1 MFKTLSMIFL
11 PAVLVLCIPV
21 SEPAVVAQDVV
32 SDQPVPAGT
41 GQLQTAP
48 ALFNGGVDDQ
58 GRSYLLNGQPAKNGK
73 LILTAS
79 NGFFDNGICRADGE
93 SSLPKVG
100 DDELIKPNF
109 AYLDQWKKTDG
120 KIRWHLWLPQAG
132 TVRLSFN
139 MQVSRSEAG
148 SQLTVSLA
156 GKSQTVT
163 TVQSSPDTP
172 QPWKL
177 SFDVTEPGEHTIS
190 LSAKNIRDGK
200 SGVGQLHTV
209 DVFGPA
215 ITRSQLLRARWRPAA
230 VHGGYSCSKLPQ
242 SQTWV
247 MTTRS
252 MCDFS
257 SYSPITTPFGY
268 YGTSFEADRRTA
280 GSFNF
285 SMWAAGA
292 GKQVPPLE
300 QMPHLLAAGSPQAE
314 FSGFGHEGS
323 GVKLRE
329 WIPMPDRPELC
340 VQALRVETDG
350 NYDTYS
356 GYFWDHPT
364 QQWKLYAVGRKWNG
378 GKAKT
383 NLAPGSFCEVPGPPH
398 VQRSGDLVREV
409 RRRGWH
415 LDDNEK
421 WHAMDRF
428 NCTSKEPANKFWYTT
443 LDGEFAMGT
452 GGMRYYEFKQPS
464 APKRQ
469 QSLPEFLTP
478 EATRQLYQLPVRITE
493 VKTDNVESTS
503 ATINLSIAEAGKKPH
518 IEIYYGETD
527 CLTFARRKLHGTERN
542 SEVSQSTQADNRSWS
557 HSTEAKPLKDGNHQV
572 VLTGLKPSTTYYYR
586 ALITNDKGKLWT
598 FQTQSLRTK
607 PAASTSGRK

>member
-1 MFKTLSMIFL
+1 MIKILAMILL
-11 PAVLVLCIPV
+11 PAMILLCDPF
-21 SEPAVVAQDVV
+21 SRAAVIAQEIVA
-32 SDQPVPAGT
+32 DQTVPAGT

-48 ALFNGGVDDQ
+48 ALFHGGVDDE
-58 GRSYLLNGQPAKNGK
+58 GRSYLLNGQPANNGK

-79 NGFFDNGICRADGE
+79 NGFFDSGTCRADGE

-120 KIRWHLWLPQAG
+120 TIRWHLWLPKAG
-132 TVRLSFN
+132 TVRLSCN
-139 MQVSRSEAG
+139 MRISRSEAG

-156 GKSQTVT
+156 GRSQTVT
-163 TVQSSPDTP
+163 TVQSSPDAP
-172 QPWKL
+172 QPWNL
-177 SFDVTEPGEHTIS
+177 SFDITEAGEHTVS
-190 LSAKNIRDGK
+190 LSAKNIRDGNW
-200 SGVGQLHTV
+200 GVGQLHTI

-215 ITRSQLLRARWRPAA
+215 IVDSQLLRARWRPAA
-230 VHGGYSCSKLPQ
+230 VHGGYSCSKLAQ
-242 SQTWV
+242 SRTWV

-285 SMWAAGA
+285 SMWAAAA

-329 WIPMPDRPELC
+329 WIPMPDRPEVC
-340 VQALRVETDG
+340 VQALRVTANG

-364 QQWKLYAVGRKWNG
+364 KQWKLYAVGRKWNG

-398 VQRSGDLVREV
+398 VQRSGDQVREV
-409 RRRGWH
+409 RRRGWQ
-415 LDDNEK
+415 LSDDDK
-421 WHAMDRF
+421 WHAMDHF
-428 NCTSKEPANKFWYTT
+428 HCKSKEPANKFWYTT
-443 LDGEFAMGT
+443 RDGEFAMGT

-464 APKRQ
+464 APDWQ

-478 EATRQLYQLPVRITE
+478 EATQQLYQLPAGINEVRTNNIE
-493 VKTDNVESTS
+493 DTS
-503 ATINLSIAEAGKKPH
+503 ATINLSMVEAGTNSH
-518 IEIYYGETD
+518 VEIYYGETD

-557 HSTEAKPLKDGNHQV
+557 HSTEAKPLTDGDTQV
-572 VLTGLKPSTTYYYR
+572 TLTELKPSTTYYYR
-586 ALITNDKGKLWT
+586 ALITNDEGKLWT
-598 FQTQSLRTK
+598 FQTHSFRTK
-607 PAASTSGRK
+607 

>member
-1 MFKTLSMIFL
+1 MIRPSAVILLSALLLVCDLFSAT
-11 PAVLVLCIPV
+11 AVLGQKLVRG
-21 SEPAVVAQDVV
+21 ET
-32 SDQPVPAGT
+32 VPTGP

-48 ALFNGGVDDQ
+48 ALFKAGVDDQ
-58 GRSYLLNGQPAKNGK
+58 GRNYLLNGQPAQNGK

-120 KIRWHLWLPQAG
+120 TIRWHLWLPKAG
-132 TVRLSFN
+132 TVHLSFN
-139 MQVSRSEAG
+139 MRVSRSEAD
-148 SQLTVSLA
+148 SDLTVSLA

-163 TVQSSPDTP
+163 TVQSSPDAP
-172 QPWKL
+172 QPWNL
-177 SFDVTEPGEHTIS
+177 SFDISEPGEHTVS
-190 LSAKNIRDGK
+190 LSATNIRDGR
-200 SGVGQLHTV
+200 SGVGQLHTI
-209 DVFGPA
+209 DLFGTA
-215 ITRSQLLRARWRPAA
+215 IADSQLLRARWRPAA
-230 VHGGYSCSKLPQ
+230 VHGGYSCSSLTQ
-242 SQTWV
+242 SRTWV

-280 GSFNF
+280 GGFNF

-292 GKQVPPLE
+292 GKKVPPLQ
-300 QMPHLLAAGSPQAE
+300 QMPHLLAVGSPQAE

-323 GVKLRE
+323 GVKLRG
-329 WIPMPDRPELC
+329 WMPMPDRPLLC
-340 VQALRVETDG
+340 VQALRVESDG
-350 NYDTYS
+350 NYDTYY

-383 NLAPGSFCEVPGPPH
+383 NLSPGSFCEIPGPPQ

-415 LDDNEK
+415 LGDDDK
-421 WHAMDRF
+421 WYAMDRF
-428 NCTSKEPANKFWYTT
+428 NCRSKGPANKFWYTT
-443 LDGEFAMGT
+443 AEGEFAMGT

-464 APKRQ
+464 AQDQQ
-469 QSLPEFLTP
+469 QSPPEFLTP
-478 EATRQLYQLPVRITE
+478 DATRQLYQLPADIREASTI
-493 VKTDNVESTS
+493 NVTSTS
-503 ATINLSIAEAGKKPH
+503 ATINLSLAEAGTNTRVEVH
-518 IEIYYGETD
+518 YGETD
-527 CLTFARRKLHGTERN
+527 CLTFTKRQLHGTERK
-542 SEVSQSTQADNRSWS
+542 SAVSQSTQADDRSWS
-557 HSTEAKPLKDGNHQV
+557 YSTESQPLKDGNNQV
-572 VLTGLKPSTTYYYR
+572 VLTELKPSTTYYYR
-586 ALITNDKGKLWT
+586 ALITNDDGKVWT
-598 FQTQSLRTK
+598 FQTQSFRT
-607 PAASTSGRK
+607 R